1 MLKLNIYIVEDNELM
16 AAALKHMLL
25 SLGHH
30 VCGSSATYQKAV
42 DELHKTAADLVITD
56 IMITGEKNG
65 IDLGHYLKIH
75 LKIPF
80 IYLSSITSSKMI
92 RAALDNLPDDY
103 LFKPISKM
111 TLAEAIANFQNKTE
125 IELSIKKNLAAY
137 YPRL

>member
-16 AAALKHMLL
+16 AAALKHMLI
-25 SLGHH
+25 SLGHR

-42 DELHKTAADLVITD
+42 DELHVMAVDLVITD

-65 IDLGHYLKIH
+65 IDLGHYIKTH

-92 RAALDNLPDDY
+92 KAALDNLPDDY
-103 LFKPISKM
+103 LFKPISKI
-111 TLAEAIANFQNKTE
+111 TLAEAITNFQNKKE
-125 IELSIKKNLAAY
+125 IEISINKNLSAY
-137 YPRL
+137 YPRF